1 MRGLAAGVMLV
12 LAGCA
17 AGYRNT
23 SVPIT
28 SIAAFDP
35 DRFAGRWYEVAR
47 YPVPFEEDCKLVS
60 AELEPV
66 GGGYAVDM
74 FCHFEGVTGPG
85 RLMTGRLQAEG
96 AARYRLELPG
106 EGYRGEFWVL
116 WVDESYRTAVIGQP
130 GGGAGWILNRDT
142 AIPLDRLRAAREI
155 LDWNGY
161 DLEALI
167 FVNQGGPL

>member
-1 MRGLAAGVMLV
+1 
-12 LAGCA
+12 
-17 AGYRNT
+17 
-23 SVPIT
+23 
-28 SIAAFDP
+28 
-35 DRFAGRWYEVAR
+35 
-47 YPVPFEEDCKLVS
+47 
-60 AELEPV
+60 
-66 GGGYAVDM
+66 M

-85 RLMTGRLQAEG
+85 RLMTGTLRRQAPARHRLDLPAEG
-96 AARYRLELPG
+96 YSG
-106 EGYRGEFWVL
+106 DYWVL

-161 DLEALI
+161 DLEPLI